1 MEASN
6 ARGRGSR
13 ADRTPKAGPGARG
26 RAGGARSSQADGSP
40 PVQAAAAAPRRSRHD
55 GGAPEEQ
62 SGADSRKYRL
72 HHGSPMGAEV
82 ARMARGR
89 IEHAL
94 DELSG
99 ASGSTPEEAVHEAR
113 KDMKKLRALLRL
125 VRPQLGEP
133 LYARENARFR
143 DAARRL
149 SDVRDADVMLAA
161 LASLEGVDRGVAR
174 RLRAALRAHRARLE
188 AEGGGGVEAS
198 RQEVAAQLAEARDAV
213 AGWPLEGD
221 GFAAIEPGLRRVY
234 AQGRSRYRAALHDMS
249 PERLHDWRK
258 RVKDH
263 WYHLTILR
271 DLWPAPMEALAHEA
285 HVLSEQLGEDHD
297 LVVLREWAHERAG
310 ELRLEST
317 ESLDE
322 AVARRRAEL
331 LANAI
336 AIGRRLYGEKAAAVV
351 RRTECWFDAW
361 KAGAPTPVP

>member
-1 MEASN
+1 MDAS
-6 ARGRGSR
+6 
-13 ADRTPKAGPGARG
+13 KAG
-26 RAGGARSSQADGSP
+26 AGGSP
-40 PVQAAAAAPRRSRHD
+40 PKRAATDGARPKRAAASASPPKRAAAGAADRSRHD
-55 GGAPEEQ
+55 GAAPGKQ
-62 SGADSRKYRL
+62 SGAQSRKYRL
-72 HHGSPMGAEV
+72 DHGQPIGAEV

-99 ASGSTPEEAVHEAR
+99 ASGSSPEEAVHEAR

-161 LASLEGVDRGVAR
+161 LGSLEGVERGAAR

-188 AEGGGGVEAS
+188 AESGGGVDAS
-198 RQEVAAQLAEARDAV
+198 RQQVAAELAEAREAV
-213 AGWPLEGD
+213 AGWPLEGE

-234 AQGRSRYRAALHDMS
+234 AQGRNRYRAALRDPS

-285 HVLSEQLGEDHD
+285 HVLSERLGDDHD
-297 LVVLREWAHERAG
+297 LVVLRDWAHERAG
-310 ELRLEST
+310 ELRLDSP

-322 AVARRRAEL
+322 AVARRRAKL
-331 LANAI
+331 LADAI
-336 AIGRRLYGEKAAAVV
+336 AIGRRLYGEKAAVV
-351 RRTECWFDAW
+351 TRRTGRWFEAW
-361 KAGAPTPVP
+361 MAGAPTPVP